1 MATKEVAL
9 IPAEECNVTFS
20 EGAMY
25 AYKFALAHA
34 GIEMDEGAIADF
46 IAQRSLLSRQF
57 RDLDETRKKLEKL
70 IASIKELIKH
80 TYNVGDITDL
90 PDGEDGVKIA
100 WSKQSYTYE
109 WMVDNCGADVA
120 QKLVQKG
127 LCKIDDILN
136 AVPVN
141 VFAKVCGLNQDKFM
155 ELFPEFVCAKAKE
168 RTLSIK

>member
-1 MATKEVAL
+1 
-9 IPAEECNVTFS
+9 
-20 EGAMY
+20 MY
-25 AYKFALAHA
+25 AYKFALANA
-34 GIEMDEGAIADF
+34 GIEMDEGAVADF
-46 IAQRSLLSRQF
+46 IAQRNLLSRQF
-57 RDLDETRKKLEKL
+57 RELWETKTMLEK
-70 IASIKELIKH
+70 IVASIKEVTKH
-80 TYNVGDITDL
+80 TYNVGDIDDI
-90 PDGEDGVKIA
+90 PAEDGVKIA

>member
-1 MATKEVAL
+1 MATKEIAL

-46 IAQRSLLSRQF
+46 ITQRSSLSRQF

-70 IASIKELIKH
+70 VASIKELEKH

-90 PDGEDGVKIA
+90 PDGEDGVKIS
-100 WSKQSYTYE
+100 WSKQAYTYE

-127 LCKIDDILN
+127 LCKVEDILN
-136 AVPVN
+136 LVPVSTM
-141 VFAKVCGLNQDKFM
+141 AKASGINQDKFM
-155 ELFPEFVCAKAKE
+155 EMFPEFVCAKQKE